1 MNRRWGP
8 WGGWGGWGM
17 GRWGRFFAPGE
28 LRLALLSLLKDGPK
42 HGYEL
47 MKILEARTNGTYR
60 ASAGAIYPTLQQ
72 LEDEGLVTSSQQNGK
87 RVYQITE
94 AGTQE
99 LEKNAA
105 TVKEMWERAGGW
117 GWGDWNTFT
126 GPQIASVAGP
136 AMHVMKSAA
145 RAAARC
151 GSNPDRMAKVFEI
164 LDHARRDL
172 DSIIESV

>member
-1 MNRRWGP
+1 MHRHWGP
-8 WGGWGGWGM
+8 WGGWMGM
-17 GRWGRFFAPGE
+17 GHWGRFFAPGE

-47 MKILEARTNGTYR
+47 MKTLEAKSGGTYR
-60 ASAGAIYPTLQQ
+60 ASAGAVYPTLQQ
-72 LEDEGLVTSSQQNGK
+72 LEDEELVTSVQQDGK

-99 LEKNAA
+99 LGKNTAGVA
-105 TVKEMWERAGGW
+105 EMWERAGGW
-117 GWGDWNTFT
+117 GDWNAFT
-126 GPQIASVAGP
+126 GPHIAGVAGP

-145 RAAARC
+145 RAASRC
-151 GSNPDRMAKVFEI
+151 GTNADQMAKVFEI

-172 DSIIESV
+172 DSVI

>member
-1 MNRRWGP
+1 
-8 WGGWGGWGM
+8 M